1 MNDLKVIK
9 HTLVGYKKRIYFVIS
24 FTFCLML
31 TTLFIFIFFVNP
43 EYQSTSQ
50 LLIGEASTISHVE
63 KENNQVDS
71 PMMEA
76 YATFLK
82 SPEVLEKVNEKLKLS
97 NSVSDLRKQV
107 HVSYIDNS
115 PVLTITIFS
124 HNKNESSKIANT
136 LAVVFQEKVNTSL
149 QVDHVN
155 VISLAQAVGES
166 RKPSQSAII
175 IYTAIVTFIGIVFS
189 ILLIFGIKV
198 IKNAVSR
205 DREVGKREQQLQTV
219 FK

>member
-9 HTLVGYKKRIYFVIS
+9 HSLAGYKKQTYFVIS

-31 TTLFIFIFFVNP
+31 TTLFIFIFFVKP

-50 LLIGEASTISHVE
+50 LLIGDTSSFSHVE
-63 KENNQVDS
+63 KEKGQVD
-71 PMMEA
+71 PLMTEA

-82 SPEVLEKVNEKLKLS
+82 SPEVLEKVNEELKIADS
-97 NSVSDLRKQV
+97 PTDLRKQV
-107 HVSYIDNS
+107 HVSYTDYS

-124 HNKNESSKIANT
+124 HNKNEASKIANT
-136 LAVVFQEKVNTSL
+136 LAVVFQEKVNTSPL
-149 QVDHVN
+149 VDHVN
-155 VISLAQAVGES
+155 VISFAPMEGEN

-175 IYTAIVTFIGIVFS
+175 LYTGIVTVIGLVFS
-189 ILLIFGIKV
+189 ILLIFGV
-198 IKNAVSR
+198 HMIKNAASR
-205 DREVGKREQQLQTV
+205 DRETENREQQLQTV